1 MSTAQ
6 SENVVTLPA
15 TLTFSVRAAV
25 FKALGEFTKNNGNRE
40 RLDYI
45 WLHGGA
51 LYASN
56 GHYAMRYRLDGLP
69 FEAGCAVKPDA
80 KLPAGAESVTV
91 AFNPADPWEPATVA
105 VQCKGAGAM
114 QFEAERSGL
123 DFMPMDKLFS
133 DAERADAVP
142 LAEGYAYRAAY
153 LAFLGKNADAVQRQ
167 TIGVKGAAIWPHV
180 TSASTLFRCADENL
194 AFLLM
199 PMRR

>member
-6 SENVVTLPA
+6 SENVITLPA

-69 FEAGCAVKPDA
+69 FEAGCAVKPA
-80 KLPAGAESVTV
+80 VKLPAGAESVTV

-114 QFEAERSGL
+114 QFEAERCGL
-123 DFMPMDKLFS
+123 DPMPIDKLFS

-142 LAEGYAYRAAY
+142 LAEGYAYNAAY
-153 LAFLGKNADAVQRQ
+153 LAFLGKHADAIQRQ
-167 TIGVKGAAIWPHV
+167 TIGAKGAAIWPHV

-194 AFLLM
+194 SFLLM